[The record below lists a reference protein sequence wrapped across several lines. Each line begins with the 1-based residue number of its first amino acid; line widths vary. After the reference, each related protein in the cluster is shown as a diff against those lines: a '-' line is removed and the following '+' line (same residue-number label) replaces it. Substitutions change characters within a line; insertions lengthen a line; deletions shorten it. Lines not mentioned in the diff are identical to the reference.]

1 MTLTQNSLTGVVL
14 SGGGAHGA
22 YEAGVLKALMT
33 GAVWTTGGVPLAP
46 DVITGTSIGAYNG
59 AVLTA
64 RLEAEA
70 APAVARALEDVWLN
84 VIPQD
89 EGDPGHNHVFRFR
102 GNPLDLLRPGTL
114 ARQPARLAGWFGND
128 ALFFAQ
134 DWVQRGTRFLFS
146 PNPSLAQRSLELV
159 DLSTLISREPT
170 ERLLRRTI
178 DLGLVR
184 QSRRTLFLA
193 VTNWGTGGLEL
204 FTNAD
209 VADAAR
215 KSGFQVR
222 RLWSGPDATDA
233 DGYQAVLASSSL
245 PGVFPPVS
253 LGGQVYVDGGLS
265 LNTPLGPAFLV
276 ATPGPDTVHVIYL
289 DPEAQNIPL
298 PTLQSTIETMDRL
311 ITIGL
316 SNSVDSDMRVADRV
330 NRGLDLVDRARQGER
345 PTAGQMRTVIESAA
359 YLMDGIGGRVPDSP
373 KTIHRYRPSSY
384 LGGTLSLLDFSRAR
398 VAQLIDMGF
407 QDAVKHDCVRSK
419 CVLPGTG
426 MQQMPSTQQ
435 GAPAGAGASP

>member
-1 MTLTQNSLTGVVL
+1 MTLTQNAVTGVVL

-209 VADAAR
+209 VAEAASR
-215 KSGFQVR
+215 SGFDVL
-222 RLWSGPDATDA
+222 RLFTGDGIDT
-233 DGYQAVLASSSL
+233 DGYLAVLASSAL
-245 PGVFPPVS
+245 PGVFPPVRLS
-253 LGGQVYVDGGLS
+253 SEVYVDGGLS
-265 LNTPLGPAFLV
+265 LNTPLGPTFLV

-289 DPEAQNIPL
+289 DPEMQNIPL
-298 PTLQSTIETMDRL
+298 GPLQSTLETMDRL
-311 ITIGL
+311 TTIIL
-316 SNSVDSDMRVADRV
+316 SHSVDSDMRVAGRV
-330 NRGLDLVDRARQGER
+330 NRGLDLVSRLSRGER
-345 PTAGQMRTVIESAA
+345 LEPGELRTLVESAS
-359 YLMDGIGGRVPDSP
+359 YLVDGIGGRIPESP
-373 KTIHRYRPSSY
+373 KTIHRYRPSRY
-384 LGGTLSLLDFSRAR
+384 LGGTLSLLDFSRSS
-398 VAQLIDMGF
+398 VQDLIALGF
-407 QDAVKHDCVRSK
+407 QDAVNHDCRVSH
-419 CVLPGTG
+419 CVLP
-426 MQQMPSTQQ
+426 QQ
-435 GAPAGAGASP
+435 GLI